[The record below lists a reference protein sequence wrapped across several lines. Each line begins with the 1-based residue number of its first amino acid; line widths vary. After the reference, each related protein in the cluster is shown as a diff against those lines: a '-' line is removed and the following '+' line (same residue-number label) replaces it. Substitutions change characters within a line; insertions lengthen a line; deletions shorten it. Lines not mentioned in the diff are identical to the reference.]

1 MNGKIGTTQAAMLI
15 VNTILPTATVVLP
28 IIISTYAEQDA
39 PMAIIMST
47 LAGLLIAAIVGTVI
61 QNNNGAPFLDWV
73 SEQSSPV
80 VSTILGLLMLQ
91 FYLDTTATI
100 LREFVNFIK
109 DNVLVETPVT
119 ILVFL
124 ILFITIYMVRQ
135 GIESIARVNTLVI
148 LLYFV
153 FVPLYLFGLLSD
165 LNVHNLLPM
174 FDHNLA
180 ELTLASLTP
189 TAWMSEVAVL
199 LFLAPYLQYPKRAR
213 IIGWTGLLFVSA
225 LMMFSLIS
233 ALMVFGPDYIKL
245 STYPGFSTVGI
256 IRIGRFIE
264 KLDILF
270 ISYWVLSIY
279 LKFAIFLFVTVECFK
294 QTFRVSSS
302 RPFIGA
308 LGLLI
313 ALECLFTWQSSA
325 KLNMYNKEGR
335 FVVFFLFNV
344 LVPLGAIL
352 LYRVHKSRS
361 KRKGVE
367 T

>member
-1 MNGKIGTTQAAMLI
+1 MNGKIGTTQAALLI

-28 IIISTYAEQDA
+28 VIISNYAEQDA
-39 PMAIIMST
+39 PLAIIMST

-61 QNNNGAPFLDWV
+61 RDSNGAPFLDWV
-73 SEQSSPV
+73 GEKSSPV

-109 DNVLVETPVT
+109 DNVLINTPVT
-119 ILVFL
+119 VLVIL

-135 GIESIARVNTLVI
+135 GIESIARVNSLVI
-148 LLYFV
+148 LLYLF
-153 FVPLYLFGLLSD
+153 FVPLYLFGLYQD
-165 LNVHNLLPM
+165 MNVHHLLPM
-174 FDHNLA
+174 FDHTLA

-199 LFLAPYLQYPKRAR
+199 LFLAPYLQYPHRAR
-213 IIGWTGLLFVSA
+213 IIGWTGLLFVAA
-225 LMMFSLIS
+225 LMMFSLIT
-233 ALMVFGPDYIKL
+233 ALMVFGSEFIKL
-245 STYPGFSTVGI
+245 NAYPGFATVSI
-256 IRIGRFIE
+256 VRIGRFVE

-279 LKFAIFLFVTVECFK
+279 LKFSIFLFVTVECFK
-294 QTFRVSSS
+294 QTFRVGSS

-308 LGLLI
+308 LGLVI
-313 ALECLFTWQSSA
+313 ALECLFSWQSSA
-325 KLNMYNKEGR
+325 KLNVYNKEGR
-335 FVVFFLFNV
+335 FMVFLLFNV
-344 LVPLGAIL
+344 LVPLGAFL
-352 LYRVHKSRS
+352 LSRVQKSKS
-361 KRKGVE
+361 KRKGWE

>member
-1 MNGKIGTTQAAMLI
+1 MLV

-28 IIISTYAEQDA
+28 IIITSYAEQDA
-39 PMAIIMST
+39 PLSIIMST

-61 QNNNGAPFLDWV
+61 RYSNGAPFLDWV
-73 SEQSSPV
+73 GEKTSPV
-80 VSTILGLLMLQ
+80 ISTILGLLMLQ

-100 LREFVNFIK
+100 LREFVNFLK
-109 DNVLVETPVT
+109 DNVLINTPVT
-119 ILVFL
+119 VLVIL

-135 GIESIARVNTLVI
+135 GIEAISRVNSLVI
-148 LLYFV
+148 LLYLF
-153 FVPLYLFGLLSD
+153 FTPLFLFGLYQD
-165 LNVHNLLPM
+165 LNVHQLLPM
-174 FDHNLA
+174 FDHTLA

-199 LFLAPYLQYPKRAR
+199 LFLAPYLQYPSRAR
-213 IIGWTGLLFVSA
+213 VIGWTGLLFVSA
-225 LMMFSLIS
+225 LMLLTLVS
-233 ALMVFGPDYIKL
+233 ALMAFGPHFTKL
-245 STYPGFSTVGI
+245 TAYPGFSTVSI

-279 LKFAIFLFVTVECFK
+279 LKLAIFLFVTVECFK

-308 LGLLI
+308 LGLVI
-313 ALECLFTWQSSA
+313 ALECLFTWQNPA
-325 KLNMYNKEGR
+325 KLNQYNKEGR
-335 FVVFFLFNV
+335 FLVFFLFNV
-344 LVPLGAIL
+344 LVPLGAVL
-352 LYRVHKSRS
+352 LYRFQKSRS
-361 KRKGVE
+361 KRKGWE